1 MEENSGIVCKVCG
14 WFRANWKK
22 VVGGMLVIAGM
33 AVGADIVNR
42 HEDCE
47 CEDAPAEE
55 ESAE

>member
-1 MEENSGIVCKVCG
+1 MEENNGIVCKVCG

-42 HEDCE
+42 HAE
-47 CEDAPAEE
+47 CEDEAPVEE